1 MKFRSLIIKNIF
13 RNKTRSLLAILG
25 IAIGVATILGLGL
38 VTNGLAA
45 STQQALTADAADFT
59 VIAGTTG
66 GGGGPDGASGGGAPG
81 GQGGQQLINQ
91 TKVAEIQQI
100 SGVGTAAG
108 VLRTNVDLNDTNS
121 STNSTTTTT
130 TTSTS
135 GSSNGNTG
143 PGQGNF
149 RMMYSV

>member
-59 VIAGTTG
+59 VIAATG
-66 GGGGPDGASGGGAPG
+66 G
-81 GQGGQQLINQ
+81 
-91 TKVAEIQQI
+91 V
-100 SGVGTAAG
+100 G
-108 VLRTNVDLNDTNS
+108 VLMGLQEGVLLVVQVVLVAS
-121 STNSTTTTT
+121 S
-130 TTSTS
+130 
-135 GSSNGNTG
+135 
-143 PGQGNF
+143 
-149 RMMYSV
+149 